1 MLNSKRVR
9 DYSDI
14 LALRTYEAISSK
26 DCFVPRND
34 RYSVKPDPQGNAQ
47 KIIKK
52 CMKNSEKVSSL
63 SIQNILV
70 ECSTFF
76 MNKGLLRLQRV

>member
-1 MLNSKRVR
+1 MLNVEFQTRLG
-9 DYSDI
+9 I
-14 LALRTYEAISSK
+14 AAISFLK
-26 DCFVPRND
+26 K
-34 RYSVKPDPQGNAQ
+34 RYSEKPDPQGNAQ

-52 CMKNSEKVSSL
+52 CMKNSGKVSSL

-76 MNKGLLRLQRV
+76 INKGLLRLLRV

>member
-9 DYSDI
+9 D
-14 LALRTYEAISSK
+14 RAISFLK
-26 DCFVPRND
+26 K
-34 RYSVKPDPQGNAQ
+34 RYSVKPDPKGNALQKGRQAQ

-52 CMKNSEKVSSL
+52 CMKNSGKVSSL

-76 MNKGLLRLQRV
+76 MDKGLLRLQRV